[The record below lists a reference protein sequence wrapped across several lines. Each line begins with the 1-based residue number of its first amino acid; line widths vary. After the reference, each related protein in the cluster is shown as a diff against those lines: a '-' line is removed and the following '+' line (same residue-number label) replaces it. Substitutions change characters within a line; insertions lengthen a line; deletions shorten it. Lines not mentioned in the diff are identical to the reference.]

1 MARSFI
7 ETKNFIFSE
16 SRNRK
21 FRTLVLTTLV
31 VNNEILIRYA
41 NLEIYLLTTLVVRN
55 EILFLAK
62 LEIGT
67 LVSCLSKQG

>member
-41 NLEIYLLTTLVVRN
+41 NLELVACLRKQARMKCCLRQRAGN
-55 EILFLAK
+55 LFTNY
-62 LEIGT
+62 I
-67 LVSCLSKQG
+67 SS